1 MNKDE
6 LKGKLDHLKGRV
18 KEAAESLTGGK
29 EKRASSEEGA
39 AEKIKQ
45 AGERVE
51 DTAREKAGQA
61 KRGALAWAETAQP
74 SEPVAGGT
82 GPSQGPAED
91 RQRTHCAPG
100 PQCPAGAQT
109 ASSAHGRGAQ

>member
-1 MNKDE
+1 
-6 LKGKLDHLKGRV
+6 V

-61 KRGALAWAETAQP
+61 KRDAIPDVEE
-74 SEPVAGGT
+74 SED
-82 GPSQGPAED
+82 E
-91 RQRTHCAPG
+91 
-100 PQCPAGAQT
+100 
-109 ASSAHGRGAQ
+109 